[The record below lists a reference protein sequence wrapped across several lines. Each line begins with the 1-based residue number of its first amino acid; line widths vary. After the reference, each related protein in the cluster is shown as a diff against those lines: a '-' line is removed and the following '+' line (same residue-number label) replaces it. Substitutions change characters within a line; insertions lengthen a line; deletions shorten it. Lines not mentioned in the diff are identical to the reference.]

1 MSFKPLI
8 PFKATQIITPFH
20 NSRFLANHDIG
31 QGFQP
36 ILKLLNVPLVYVDC
50 RISLS
55 RQKFIFFPF
64 YCVSMDVFVLVY
76 DQKLYIL
83 DMRIMTPYL
92 LPPDLLH
99 CEITLQNT
107 TFKRKTSQLIYPYFL
122 PNVFLYQY
130 YFIEY

>member
-1 MSFKPLI
+1 MNVFQTLLR
-8 PFKATQIITPFH
+8 FYATQIIITLFLIQVQPFMIKVRDFSQSF
-20 NSRFLANHDIG
+20 NLFMFLYCI
-31 QGFQP
+31 
-36 ILKLLNVPLVYVDC
+36 
-50 RISLS
+50 RISHSHAKILY
-55 RQKFIFFPF
+55 FFPS
-64 YCVSMDVFVLVY
+64 YCVSMKVFVLVY

-122 PNVFLYQY
+122 PNVFLYQCY
-130 YFIEY
+130 YFSL